1 MAFYTLCRQGAFSL
15 GDITYPVPIIG
26 RLFIPSQPMEKIRIG
41 INGFGRIGRSLTR
54 VIRKYPHIEL
64 VAINDLASLQNLAH
78 LLKYDT
84 VHGHFPDDIGI
95 DGNELVVGNQRIS
108 VWHEKEPALIPWR
121 DKEVDVV
128 IEATGRFKSRKLAMP
143 HIERGGARKV
153 IISAPPTDD
162 TKTIVLGAND
172 DQLTAGD
179 LIVSNASCTTNSVAP
194 LLKVIDDVCGVEHAY
209 ITTVHSYTTD
219 QQLQD
224 GPHKDFRRGR
234 AAAESIVP
242 TTTGAAKA
250 ITRIYPELE
259 GRIGGAG
266 IRVPVPDGS
275 LTDMTITV
283 KEKTTVEAINKA
295 FKRASEEGPFKGYLG
310 YTSDPIVSRDVIGS
324 PYSCLFDE
332 ELTSVLGRMVKVV
345 GWYDNEM
352 GYSHRLADLIGKMM
366 LA

>member
-1 MAFYTLCRQGAFSL
+1 MKT
-15 GDITYPVPIIG
+15 V
-26 RLFIPSQPMEKIRIG
+26 KIG

-54 VIRKYPHIEL
+54 VVAKYPHIEI
-64 VAINDLASLQNLAH
+64 VAINDLAETKNLAH

-84 VHGHFPDDIGI
+84 VHGHFNGTVEFIK
-95 DGNELVVGNQRIS
+95 DGEEEFLKINDKLIRVF
-108 VWHEKEPALIPWR
+108 HEKEPANIPWHTAGA
-121 DKEVDVV
+121 EII
-128 IEATGRFKSRKLAMP
+128 IESTGRFRSTELAIP
-143 HIERGGARKV
+143 HIQKGGAKKV

-162 TKTIVLGAND
+162 TKTIVLGANTELLSAD
-172 DQLTAGD
+172 DI
-179 LIVSNASCTTNSVAP
+179 IVSNASCTTNSAAP
-194 LLKVIDDVCGVEHAY
+194 LLKVVDDLCGVEHAY

-224 GPHKDFRRGR
+224 GPHKDYRRGR

-275 LTDMTITV
+275 LTDITLTT
-283 KEKTTVEAINKA
+283 KEPTTVEAINAA
-295 FKRASEEGPFKGYLG
+295 FKKASLEGPFKGYLG
-310 YTSDPIVSRDVIGS
+310 YTADPIVSRDIIGS

-352 GYSHRLADLIGKMM
+352 GYCHRLADLIGKMG
-366 LA
+366 

>member
-1 MAFYTLCRQGAFSL
+1 MN
-15 GDITYPVPIIG
+15 
-26 RLFIPSQPMEKIRIG
+26 KIRLG
-41 INGFGRIGRSLTR
+41 INGYGRIGRSLTR
-54 VIRKYPHIEL
+54 VLRKYEDIEL
-64 VAINDLASLQNLAH
+64 VMINDLASSENLVH

-84 VHGHFPDDIGI
+84 VHGQFPD
-95 DGNELVVGNQRIS
+95 EVKLVNKDYLVLGQHRIRITHFDS
-108 VWHEKEPALIPWR
+108 PADIPWS
-121 DKEVDVV
+121 EQAVDIV
-128 IEATGRFKSRKLAMP
+128 IEATGHFRSSSLALP
-143 HIERGGARKV
+143 HIETGGARKV

-172 DQLTAGD
+172 DQLTSQD
-179 LIVSNASCTTNSVAP
+179 NIVSNASCTTNSVAP
-194 LLKVIDDVCGVEHAY
+194 LLKVVDDLCGVEHAY

-219 QQLQD
+219 QKLHD
-224 GPHKDFRRGR
+224 APHRDFRRGR

-250 ITRIYPELE
+250 ITRIFPELE

-283 KEKTTVEAINKA
+283 HKATSVEAINNA
-295 FKRASEEGPFKGYLG
+295 FRDAAQLGSFKGYLG

-324 PYSCLFDE
+324 SYSVLFDE
-332 ELTSVLGRMVKVV
+332 GLTSVLGNMVKVV

-352 GYSHRLADLIGKMM
+352 GYSHCLADLVLR
-366 LA
+366 LASINAEE

>member
-1 MAFYTLCRQGAFSL
+1 MKKL
-15 GDITYPVPIIG
+15 
-26 RLFIPSQPMEKIRIG
+26 RIG
-41 INGFGRIGRSLTR
+41 INGFGRIGRTLTR
-54 VIRKYPHIEL
+54 VIRNYPGIEL
-64 VAINDLASLQNLAH
+64 VAVNDLATAKNMAH

-84 VHGHFPDDIGI
+84 VHGRFPGEVSFDSDDKLVI
-95 DGNELVVGNQRIS
+95 DGQPVAVFHQKDPGD
-108 VWHEKEPALIPWR
+108 IPWR
-121 DKEVDVV
+121 DDDVDMV
-128 IEATGRFKSRKLAMP
+128 IESTGRFRSTELVLP
-143 HIERGGARKV
+143 HIQSGGAAKV

-172 DQLTAGD
+172 DQLRPED
-179 LIVSNASCTTNSVAP
+179 QILSNASCTTNSVAP
-194 LLKVIDDVCGVEHAY
+194 LLKIVDEVCGVEHAF

-219 QQLQD
+219 QHIQD

-242 TTTGAAKA
+242 TSTGAAKA
-250 ITRIYPELE
+250 ITKIYPQLE

-283 KEKTTVEAINKA
+283 KRPTSVKEINAA
-295 FKRASEEGPFKGYLG
+295 FKGASEQGAFKNYLG

-324 PYSCLFDE
+324 PYSVLFDE
-332 ELTSVLGRMVKVV
+332 ELTSVLGTMVKVV

-352 GYSHRLADLIGKMM
+352 GYSHRLADLILKMGVTSQ
-366 LA
+366 

>member
-1 MAFYTLCRQGAFSL
+1 MKTL
-15 GDITYPVPIIG
+15 
-26 RLFIPSQPMEKIRIG
+26 KIG

-54 VIRKYPHIEL
+54 VVQSNPAIKL
-64 VAINDLASLQNLAH
+64 VAINDLANTKNLVH

-84 VHGHFPDDIGI
+84 VHGRFPQNVEFIDEGSIKIGAEDVMVFHESEPKNIAWHKADVDI
-95 DGNELVVGNQRIS
+95 
-108 VWHEKEPALIPWR
+108 
-121 DKEVDVV
+121 V
-128 IEATGRFKSRKLAMP
+128 IEATGRFRSSDSAMP
-143 HIERGGARKV
+143 HISAGGAQKV
-153 IISAPPTDD
+153 IISAPPLDD
-162 TKTIVLGAND
+162 TKTLVLGAND
-172 DQLTAGD
+172 AD
-179 LIVSNASCTTNSVAP
+179 LSADDIIVSNASCTTNSAAP
-194 LLKVIDDVCGVEHAY
+194 LLKVMDDLCGVEHAY

-250 ITRIYPELE
+250 ITKIFPELE

-275 LTDMTITV
+275 LTDITLTI
-283 KEKTTVEAINKA
+283 KEPTTVEAVNAA
-295 FKRASEEGPFKGYLG
+295 FKKASVSGPFKGYLG
-310 YTSDPIVSRDVIGS
+310 YTSDPIVSRDIIGS

-332 ELTSVLGRMVKVV
+332 ELTSVLGRMVKIV

-352 GYSHRLADLIGKMM
+352 GYCHRLQDLIVKMRK
-366 LA
+366 LR

>member
-1 MAFYTLCRQGAFSL
+1 MN
-15 GDITYPVPIIG
+15 
-26 RLFIPSQPMEKIRIG
+26 EIRIG

-54 VIRKYPHIEL
+54 VILKYPHLKL
-64 VAINDLASLQNLAH
+64 VAINDLADSQNLAH

-84 VHGHFPDDIGI
+84 VHGQFQQDVHFLGDDTIQI
-95 DGNELVVGNQRIS
+95 DGEKVKVYHQRSPAEIPWQAHKVDLVVESTGQF
-108 VWHEKEPALIPWR
+108 KTT
-121 DKEVDVV
+121 
-128 IEATGRFKSRKLAMP
+128 EAAMP
-143 HIERGGARKV
+143 HIQNGGAKKV
-153 IISAPPTDD
+153 LLSAPPADD

-172 DQLTAGD
+172 DVLTDED
-179 LIVSNASCTTNSVAP
+179 LVVSNASCTTNSVAP
-194 LLKVIDDVCGVEHAY
+194 LLKVIADVCGLEHAY

-250 ITRIYPELE
+250 ITKIYPELE

-275 LTDMTITV
+275 LTDITLTTK
-283 KEKTTVEAINKA
+283 KETTVAEINSA
-295 FKRASEEGPFKGYLG
+295 FKKASLEGPFKGYLG

-324 PYSCLFDE
+324 PWSCLFDE

-352 GYSHRLADLIGKMM
+352 GYSHRLADLILKMM
-366 LA
+366 K

>member
-1 MAFYTLCRQGAFSL
+1 MQK
-15 GDITYPVPIIG
+15 V
-26 RLFIPSQPMEKIRIG
+26 KIG

-54 VIRKYPHIEL
+54 VIRKYPHIQL
-64 VAINDLASLQNLAH
+64 VAINDLANTANLAH

-84 VHGHFPDDIGI
+84 VHGHFPGTVNYLT
-95 DGNELVVGNQRIS
+95 DGEQDFLELDGWKVRVHHQ
-108 VWHEKEPALIPWR
+108 KEPGAIDWKK
-121 DKEVDVV
+121 DEVDIV
-128 IEATGRFKSRKLAMP
+128 IEATGRFKSQELAMP
-143 HIERGGARKV
+143 HLKMGGAKKV

-172 DQLTAGD
+172 AELEASDI
-179 LIVSNASCTTNSVAP
+179 IVSNASCTTNSVAP
-194 LLKVIDDVCGVEHAY
+194 LLKIVDDVCGVEHAY

-242 TTTGAAKA
+242 TSTGAAKA
-250 ITRIYPELE
+250 ITRIYPELG

-275 LTDMTITV
+275 LTDITL
-283 KEKTTVEAINKA
+283 TTKNPTSVEAINAA
-295 FKRASEEGPFKGYLG
+295 FKKASEEGPFKNYLG
-310 YTSDPIVSRDVIGS
+310 YTADPIVSRDVIGS

-352 GYSHRLADLIGKMM
+352 GYSHRLADLIGKMND
-366 LA
+366 LRA